1 MTMHMLPAYFTTTN
15 TKRKKKKA
23 KSASAIKADQE
34 HQKFLRKMGVHPD
47 QRRASAIAKNRTLKV
62 ISAGGNPQMSVST
75 SCQRFTSDKIPV
87 GVAVKPEPNIYSGKR
102 KLLGIA
108 AMHKSSLVPVFSEEN
123 AKEIA
128 RMRRG

>member
-1 MTMHMLPAYFTTTN
+1 MTMHMLPAYYTTTN
-15 TKRKKKKA
+15 TKRKKNKA
-23 KSASAIKADQE
+23 QNLNPE
-34 HQKFLRKMGVHPD
+34 HEIFLLKHGVHPD
-47 QRRASAIAKNRTLKV
+47 QIGSRRTMRAQKRTQSV
-62 ISAGGNPQMSVST
+62 TNTAGAPQMTVNT

-87 GVAVKPEPNIYSGKR
+87 GVAIKPEPNIYSGKR

-108 AMHKSSLVPVFSEEN
+108 AMHKSNLVPVFGEDD

>member
-1 MTMHMLPAYFTTTN
+1 MRAQKRTQSQTN
-15 TKRKKKKA
+15 T
-23 KSASAIKADQE
+23 
-34 HQKFLRKMGVHPD
+34 
-47 QRRASAIAKNRTLKV
+47 
-62 ISAGGNPQMSVST
+62 AGAPQMTVST

-87 GVAVKPEPNIYSGKR
+87 GVAVKPAPNIYSGKR

-108 AMHKSSLVPVFSEEN
+108 AMHKSNLVPVFGEDD

>member
-1 MTMHMLPAYFTTTN
+1 MTMHMLPAYYTTTN

-23 KSASAIKADQE
+23 QKPNPE
-34 HQKFLRKMGVHPD
+34 HEKFLRKHGVHPD
-47 QRRASAIAKNRTLKV
+47 QLGSRRTMRAQKRTQSV
-62 ISAGGNPQMSVST
+62 TNTAGAPQMTVNT

-108 AMHKSSLVPVFSEEN
+108 AMHKSNLVPVFGEDD

>member
-1 MTMHMLPAYFTTTN
+1 MLPAYFTTTN
-15 TKRKKKKA
+15 TKRKKKA
-23 KSASAIKADQE
+23 QKSNPE
-34 HQKFLRKMGVHPD
+34 HEKFLRKHGVHPD
-47 QRRASAIAKNRTLKV
+47 QLASKRTMRAQKRTQSV
-62 ISAGGNPQMSVST
+62 TNTAGAPQMTVST

>member
-1 MTMHMLPAYFTTTN
+1 MTMHMLPAYYTTTN

-23 KSASAIKADQE
+23 QKPSPE
-34 HQKFLRKMGVHPD
+34 HDKFLRKHGVHPD
-47 QRRASAIAKNRTLKV
+47 QLGSRRTMRAQKRTQSV
-62 ISAGGNPQMSVST
+62 TNTAGAPQMTVNT

-87 GVAVKPEPNIYSGKR
+87 GVAVTPEPNIYSGKR

-108 AMHKSSLVPVFSEEN
+108 AMHKSNLVPVFRDDD